1 MKRWDIVGKPFP
13 IYQDGVVVKT
23 DVRLQG
29 DDGTY
34 LPQELIGNHVDK
46 DNQSLIKLVL
56 ETFAKENVVDFAML
70 ESVKD
75 IEQLKADKV
84 TLIKKIAEAD
94 EAISKMSQATK
105 DMQLKVD
112 KAVVE
117 LTDLVTSS
125 VSSLPVPSTSMESS

>member
-1 MKRWDIVGKPFP
+1 
-13 IYQDGVVVKT
+13 
-23 DVRLQG
+23 
-29 DDGTY
+29 
-34 LPQELIGNHVDK
+34 
-46 DNQSLIKLVL
+46 
-56 ETFAKENVVDFAML
+56 ML

-125 VSSLPVPSTSMESS
+125 VSSLSVPSTSMESS

>member
-1 MKRWDIVGKPFP
+1 MKQWNIVGKPFP

-46 DNQSLIKLVL
+46 DNQSLIRLVL

-84 TLIKKIAEAD
+84 TLIKKLQRLMRQFLRCRKQQKICSLKL
-94 EAISKMSQATK
+94 IK
-105 DMQLKVD
+105 QL
-112 KAVVE
+112 
-117 LTDLVTSS
+117 SS
-125 VSSLPVPSTSMESS
+125 

>member
-1 MKRWDIVGKPFP
+1 M
-13 IYQDGVVVKT
+13 
-23 DVRLQG
+23 RLQG

-46 DNQSLIKLVL
+46 DNQSLIRLVL

-125 VSSLPVPSTSMESS
+125 VSSLSVPSTSMESS